1 METCEK
7 KPCKAPVCSMTGS
20 ANIQQPGECFDF
32 SIDLISVNSRFLE
45 IYLRLPD
52 SLRHLDATLRTML
65 KGRLTRG
72 KIDVIIN
79 LKVNEQNALNINE
92 TFLGT
97 LSSAVSTVK
106 QHFPQATVN
115 ALELLQ
121 FPGVLGQKQ
130 DLQEIID
137 EKITSTFADAIEI
150 LLKNRELEGQRLVA
164 ELENKLKLISL
175 ELDKIEP
182 VLKELSSLERQR
194 LLDKV
199 QDLLPSL
206 DPQRL
211 EQEVVLA
218 AQKSDIAEEYDR
230 LRSHISETYNILR
243 NGGNCGKRLDF
254 LMQEFNREANT
265 MASKASSL
273 NVTKTAVELKV
284 LIEQLREQVQNIE

>member
-20 ANIQQPGECFDF
+20 ANIQHPGECFDF

-97 LSSAVSTVK
+97 LSSAVSTIK

-150 LLKNRELEGQRLVA
+150 LLKNRKLEGQRLVA